1 MLKERRSA
9 AESVAKQL
17 FEAEE
22 ALDIA
27 LAAVASLAV
36 TMPQARK
43 GARLSVMYGQDAFE
57 GASQTLA
64 LLTQARRTIIDTHKA
79 LSVAQEQ
86 LGLRH
91 FSVGPENDKPETN
104 PKPTGVYLHEVKVA

>member
-22 ALDIA
+22 ASDIA

-64 LLTQARRTIIDTHKA
+64 LLTQARRTIIDTHNA
-79 LSVAQEQ
+79 LSVAQTQ
-86 LGLRH
+86 MGLGRVA
-91 FSVGPENDKPETN
+91 FGPNDDKPDSGV
-104 PKPTGVYLHEVKVA
+104 PITGIHLTSVKVA